1 MKEKLVT
8 GVLNRNS
15 SVRDEHL
22 RRNYGKYSQYT
33 EELTPAIGEVYNID
47 FYRPLY
53 DITNG
58 QSLLD
63 YTHNNREP
71 YGTSITNRYFRD
83 REKEIIGY
91 DDLTPDQIQAWGGK
105 YLDYI
110 TYLDEVLGEDIYSRH
125 VRYINDFLSGQYME
139 NALRQTEVGVIR
151 NINVPIARQGIITT
165 NPNNL
170 KGLDTPLGTITN
182 YMYSTLLYNGAI
194 FNSDRKSETKYLTP
208 SLVNQYG
215 NNLANVTELG
225 DILRVGTNDQRLRD
239 DFGNDVHIIHSFKDA
254 VGDLNLK
261 YLLNLVSEAKSY
273 LSENN
278 EGFSGY
284 ELGKDGYITY
294 IEGTGN
300 LDKTEFVAPSN
311 FKSNYESRF
320 DRTYDIYNEND
331 NAEGGYDN
339 TPDNE
344 DEAAWEHYEGI
355 DGDENKKS
363 LLSRTAEL
371 FNEHKINTL
380 IGRFHTSVDGGIPT
394 EQEFIDTAKSKYGN
408 SHGRNLLT
416 RKAQE
421 SEVADADDTNGY
433 DNPYCRTWTYHH
445 QYNQV
450 KKLIRPFITT
460 DDNGQE
466 TAMEIADVQKISGIY
481 RTRGKYAPDKDGKS
495 GERDLVGPRYLGDN
509 TVLNKNGFVNICPS
523 EDTDP
528 NKKDGVSIHKCMFSI
543 ENLAWKDVP
552 KFTKENYISKEQTGP
567 NGGRIMWFPPYD
579 LSFQESVNVDWN
591 PNTFIGRGEK
601 VYTYTNTERTGTLS
615 FTLLIDHPSIVN
627 SFAKLDD
634 GDLSSDIDSDIL
646 RYFAGCEIPNI
657 KEPKEPETPI
667 TPHET
672 GETVTNIDGS
682 FSFYVFFPNNYSGM
696 VTTKDPNEGTVK
708 DYDEDWWKYI
718 LFGTNTILSESGS
731 NFWVGYEVTPNQGIT
746 KKYTDES
753 VQTEIKNN
761 WIGVSNCWWNTPGF
775 NCIGSTDSYN
785 ENDAKDPKKGD
796 VVKKQEGKWCFK
808 YRVDKDLRQKL
819 GRYLA
824 NPSPTN
830 PSFADGMSYQ
840 LNTLLDTENHQKD
853 AGFTFGEVISALIE
867 ADKLH
872 QNNGEE
878 MVEFLK
884 SHGCNDNRIQGLK
897 NIFAANGLKI
907 TKINIKGSA
916 DQNDKANA
924 NMLAKRRAYSIKRLL
939 TNYTDL
945 GIDNNETEFTCSGK
959 KANELPKEMAY
970 DKKNKLNRYA
980 FVTIYY
986 TLPGTRETWSNVSD
1000 QATTEPEMTAEEEQ
1014 KDQEMF
1020 DTWYEQ
1026 MLAHTSIMRE
1036 YEDIFQNA
1044 EFEQTYET
1052 FKNEIKDW
1060 CVNND
1065 ISYDVN
1071 DYPNDSDWVTVIN
1084 DLIKQYGYHHFVPAI
1099 NIQYP
1104 DQLSQDFSSQFIGQL
1119 NNHKPFDYNKAI
1131 QSEIS
1136 SLEKDRDKA
1145 KKQSDKY
1152 NEKYNKAVEKR
1163 DELVDK
1169 KEEND
1174 YEGKIATCDIEI
1186 NRLNEEIE
1194 VVKQQISDLE
1204 YRLNHWDTSWG
1215 DRTRTKN
1222 QLAEKKRELSNLESD
1237 KNKEISKKRNYTEK
1251 LEDLN
1256 REIEEAN
1263 NLVQEYS
1270 DLQYNSTQEAR
1281 EKAHEIREL
1290 TNSMNQGLYLGLDRV
1305 LSEVYFQK
1313 RSERV
1318 GDEELLKS
1326 FDGGESDGKSTD
1338 YNYIPYN
1345 EDPQHEAVSPNLF
1358 EIGIQ
1363 TNWGVFP
1370 FKNYNDNRA
1379 FIKETGSAKMSYNHL
1394 LREYLIIKLI
1404 DQLFN
1409 DKGAVEF
1416 AVDFLN
1422 ENDIDYAN
1430 LKDLLFYR
1438 YLLGGDKC
1446 DKEDGWYISVSDT
1459 ASTTEISN
1467 ICRNGGLTKGYIS
1480 YYDSWMY
1487 IINSVRNGQTSIN
1500 YQPFVDAVNEVS
1512 DAIETYRTTPTS
1524 SEFTKM
1530 MRVLKKHTDSVLNYC
1545 ETNID
1550 DISNE
1555 MVDYANNAYSNAEKA
1570 AREDAEAKEA
1580 QRIQKQFKEECDTLE
1595 NMGNSLEGMRDQ
1607 YLYALFV
1614 GSKEGKVRYET
1625 EAEYFQKLDIEHPLI
1640 FKSIKD
1646 KFKYFNPAFHS
1657 MSPEG
1662 FNARLNFLHQCTRQG
1677 HTYESGYNGILTA
1690 HNLAFGRMPV
1700 CVLRIGD
1707 FINTR
1712 IIINNVNINYDNN
1725 GGMQWDLNPEG
1736 IGVQPMFAK
1745 VNLGITILGGQ
1756 SLAGPIS
1763 RLQNAVSFDYYANTG
1778 VYDNRADRYRVNQ
1791 DGTVVFDNVF
1801 TISETDL
1808 NAEDYTLYRTDESI
1822 SANNNKS
1829 YIDNIKEK
1837 KAQYDYAKNVNN
1849 GYKASG
1855 RGKNCEQK

>member
-22 RRNYGKYSQYT
+22 KRNYGKYSQYT

-71 YGTSITNRYFRD
+71 YGTSITNKYFRD

-125 VRYINDFLSGQYME
+125 VRYINDFLSGQYIE

-165 NPNNL
+165 NPDNL

-208 SLVNQYG
+208 SLINQYG

-225 DILRVGTNDQRLRD
+225 DMLRVGTNDPRLRED
-239 DFGNDVHIIHSFKDA
+239 LGNDVHIIHAVGDNFKDA

-261 YLLNLVSEAKSY
+261 YLVNLTSEAKSY

-278 EGFSGY
+278 KGFSGY
-284 ELGKDGYITY
+284 ELGKDGYISSMEKVKNSRNSKIFNSEYKLNT
-294 IEGTGN
+294 
-300 LDKTEFVAPSN
+300 DKTYP
-311 FKSNYESRF
+311 
-320 DRTYDIYNEND
+320 IYNEHD
-331 NAEGGYDN
+331 NKDSGYLNID
-339 TPDNE
+339 DGE
-344 DEAAWEHYEGI
+344 DEDRINDSIDIDTLNVNHDDASWEDY
-355 DGDENKKS
+355 KS
-363 LLSRTAEL
+363 IAYTEESKSSILSKTAKL

-380 IGRFHTSVDGGIPT
+380 IGRFHTSVDDGDGGIPT
-394 EQEFIDTAKSKYGN
+394 EQEFIDTAKSEYGN

-416 RKAQE
+416 RKAHN
-421 SEVADADDTNGY
+421 TNGY

-460 DDNGQE
+460 DKNGQE
-466 TAMEIADVQKISGIY
+466 TAMEIADIQKISGIY
-481 RTRGKYAPDKDGKS
+481 RTRGKYVPDKDGKS
-495 GERDLVGPRYLGDN
+495 SERDLVGPRYLGDN

-523 EDTDP
+523 EDNDP
-528 NKKDGVSIHKCMFSI
+528 NKKDGVSIYKCMFSI

-579 LSFQESVNVDWN
+579 LSFQENVNVGWN

-601 VYTYTNTERTGTLS
+601 VYTYTDTERTGTLS

-627 SFAKLDD
+627 SFAKLED
-634 GDLSSDIDSDIL
+634 GDISSDIDSDIL

-657 KEPKEPETPI
+657 KEPKEPGTPVTPPETDETI
-667 TPHET
+667 TEK
-672 GETVTNIDGS
+672 NRS
-682 FSFYVFFPNNYSGM
+682 FSFYVYFPNNYSGM
-696 VTTKDPNEGTVK
+696 VTVKNPNAASFI
-708 DYDEDWWKYI
+708 DYDKDWWEYI
-718 LFGTNTILSESGS
+718 LFGTNTVLYESDT

-746 KKYTDES
+746 KKYTDTAI
-753 VQTEIKNN
+753 QTEIKNN
-761 WIGVSNCWWNTPGF
+761 WIGVSDCWWNTPGF
-775 NCIGSTDSYN
+775 NCIGLKDAYN
-785 ENDAKDPKKGD
+785 ENDAIDPIKGN
-796 VVKKQEGKWCFK
+796 VVDKQKGKWCFK

-819 GRYLA
+819 RF
-824 NPSPTN
+824 STN
-830 PSFADGMSYQ
+830 PSFADGVSYQ
-840 LNTLLDTENHQKD
+840 LNTLLDIENYQKD
-853 AGFTFGEVISALIE
+853 AGFTFGEVIAALIE
-867 ADKLH
+867 ADKLP
-872 QNNGEE
+872 QNNGNE

-884 SHGCNDNRIQGLK
+884 EHGCSDNRIQELK
-897 NIFAANGLKI
+897 DIFAANGLKI
-907 TKINIKGSA
+907 TKIDIKGSA
-916 DQNDKANA
+916 DQNDKDNA
-924 NMLAKRRAYSIKRLL
+924 DMLAKRRAYSIKKLL
-939 TNYTDL
+939 TEYTKLD
-945 GIDNNETEFTCSGK
+945 IDNKTEFACGGE

-986 TLPGTRETWSNVSD
+986 SLPGTRETLSNVSD
-1000 QATTEPEMTAEEEQ
+1000 KATNQPEMAVEEEQ
-1014 KDQEMF
+1014 RDREMF

-1026 MLAHTSIMRE
+1026 MLSHTSIMQE
-1036 YEDIFQNA
+1036 YEKIFQNA

-1060 CVNND
+1060 CVD
-1065 ISYDVN
+1065 EKISYNVDDYRSDDEWNSVVN
-1071 DYPNDSDWVTVIN
+1071 RLIN
-1084 DLIKQYGYHHFVPAI
+1084 KNGYHYFIPAI

-1104 DQLSQDFSSQFIGQL
+1104 GQLSDDFSEQFISQL
-1119 NNHKPFDYNKAI
+1119 NKHKPFNFNKAI
-1131 QSEIS
+1131 QNEIS
-1136 SLEKDRDKA
+1136 SLEKQEDKLKKQNEKNTKEFWKLAHKESELKQERDDKA
-1145 KKQSDKY
+1145 Y
-1152 NEKYNKAVEKR
+1152 
-1163 DELVDK
+1163 
-1169 KEEND
+1169 D
-1174 YEGKIATCDIEI
+1174 YEIEQC
-1186 NRLNEEIE
+1186 EAEIE
-1194 VVKQQISDLE
+1194 RLDGEIETVKQQISDLE

-1222 QLAEKKRELSNLESD
+1222 QLAEKKRELSSLESD
-1237 KNKEISKKRNYTEK
+1237 KNKEIKKKDNYTEK

-1256 REIEEAN
+1256 REIDEVHEEVVKYGKIISGNAVEINDLDQEEA
-1263 NLVQEYS
+1263 
-1270 DLQYNSTQEAR
+1270 DL
-1281 EKAHEIREL
+1281 K
-1290 TNSMNQGLYLGLDRV
+1290 NQMDNGLYLGLDRV

-1363 TNWGVFP
+1363 TNWNIFP
-1370 FKNYNDNRA
+1370 FKNYNDNRD

-1422 ENDIDYAN
+1422 ENDEDYAN

-1446 DKEDGWYISVSDT
+1446 DKEEGWYISVSDT

-1487 IINSVRNGQTSIN
+1487 IINSVRNGQTSID

-1530 MRVLKKHTDSVLNYC
+1530 MRVLKKHTASVLNYC
-1545 ETNID
+1545 ETSID

-1555 MVDYANNAYSNAEKA
+1555 MFDYANDAYNNAEKA
-1570 AREDAEAKEA
+1570 AREDAEAKET
-1580 QRIQKQFKEECDTLE
+1580 QRIQKQFKVECDTLE
-1595 NMGNSLEGMRDQ
+1595 NMNQSLEEMSDQ
-1607 YLYALFV
+1607 YLYAL

-1625 EAEYFQKLDIEHPLI
+1625 EAEYFKKLDIKDPLI

-1657 MSPEG
+1657 ISPEG

-1677 HTYESGYNGILTA
+1677 HTYESSTTNGIVTA

-1725 GGMQWDLNPEG
+1725 SGVQWDLNPEG

-1745 VNLGITILGGQ
+1745 VNLSITILGGQ

-1801 TISETDL
+1801 TISETDV
-1808 NAEDYTLYRTDESI
+1808 DE
-1822 SANNNKS
+1822 
-1829 YIDNIKEK
+1829 NIKEK
-1837 KAQYDYAKNVNN
+1837 KGQYDYAKAVNN
-1849 GYKASG
+1849 EYKASG
-1855 RGKNCEQK
+1855 RGKNCDQK